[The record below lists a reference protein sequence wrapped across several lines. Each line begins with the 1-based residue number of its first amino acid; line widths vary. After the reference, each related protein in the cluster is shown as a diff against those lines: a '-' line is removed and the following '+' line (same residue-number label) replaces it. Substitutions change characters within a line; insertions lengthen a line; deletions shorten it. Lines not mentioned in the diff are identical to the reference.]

1 MLTFELI
8 KCRRCGKEFRR
19 KRLDHRYCTKECSN
33 AAVQNRK
40 RRKQARSGDKRSKKS
55 PSRPQ
60 KRRLVSPYLEAVTYA
75 QKTSTKSYPYASPKV
90 GVHPR
95 PVVDLVGIE
104 PELLAYIIKTET
116 GAGE

>member
-8 KCRRCGKEFRR
+8 ECQRCGQEVRR
-19 KRLDHRYCTKECSN
+19 KRLGQRYCDEQCRN
-33 AAVQNRK
+33 AAVQDRK
-40 RRKQARSGDKRSKKS
+40 RRKQARSGDKKS
-55 PSRPQ
+55 PTDTQ

-116 GAGE
+116 GVGE